1 MVASSSSMLS
11 NHFFA
16 PQEHRQ
22 LTVSAPSSS
31 AVSFREAPD
40 EEYSADF
47 SPESFTKRIFR
58 GSAPTETPLLPSTP
72 CVPDRPY
79 DTNKGY
85 PLPTACFGDI
95 DWFAVAD
102 QQRQELLVPEPV
114 EGPPR
119 AQQQQLLGDDL
130 HSTAWAKAFPKNPVS
145 PSSGDPNKAA
155 SVRTI
160 INSLIQTDIDGDD
173 SMFWYKSTTRFASP
187 DDEWDYE
194 RLRRRIREYT
204 SKGDAYLSSASSVS
218 GRLYAISRP
227 PSAGD
232 GLGPAARVNET
243 VRQTAVRR
251 LKAVLAHLTATDSE
265 TAEELYRQGFTP
277 EDLASLD
284 GSDIDLTKLRLA
296 IEELSSPMS
305 KQGSQS

>member
-1 MVASSSSMLS
+1 MVVSASSSTLTQ
-11 NHFFA
+11 HFFA
-16 PQEHRQ
+16 AHEHRQ
-22 LTVSAPSSS
+22 LGQTAASSGPSST
-31 AVSFREAPD
+31 AFRDLPD

-47 SPESFTKRIFR
+47 SPEAFTKRIMH
-58 GSAPTETPLLPSTP
+58 GVAPTQTPLLPPTP
-72 CVPDRPY
+72 CVPDRPL

-85 PLPTACFGDI
+85 PLQTTCFGDI

-102 QQRQELLVPEPV
+102 QQRQELKVPDVPE
-114 EGPPR
+114 GPSR
-119 AQQQQLLGDDL
+119 AKQQSLIAVDVR
-130 HSTAWAKAFPKNPVS
+130 SVAWAKSAPRRS
-145 PSSGDPNKAA
+145 PSPTDPKKPA

-160 INSLIQTDIDGDD
+160 INSLVQTDIDGDD

-204 SKGDAYLSSASSVS
+204 TKSDSYQTSASSVS
-218 GRLYAISRP
+218 GRLYSVSRP
-227 PSAGD
+227 PPPES

-251 LKAVLAHLTATDSE
+251 LKAVLAHLTATDAE

-277 EDLASLD
+277 EDLANMD

-296 IEELSSPMS
+296 IDELSEPMGPKTS
-305 KQGSQS
+305 